1 MKRPLLSLLSVA
13 ILAVGCQSESAP
25 PTIGSQAIAIV
36 GAKLIDGTGAEPTY
50 DSVIVV
56 RGGRIESV
64 GRRYDT
70 AVPEEAEIVN
80 GAGKVVIPGLIDLH
94 CHYGGGREEVERQ
107 YLAQLRMGVTT
118 TRGMGND
125 REENLATMADAEA
138 GVIPGPRLNTAGVGF
153 IYPDGNPPG
162 MNAPTSEEEA
172 REMVRSQTSGRLDF
186 VKMWID
192 DWNGT
197 KEKITPEIRAAIVD
211 EARLHGIPT
220 VAHVFD
226 EADIWQLAEVGVR
239 QFLHGVRSHEVGLA
253 FGQKAKELGLSF
265 APGLSKTQDSW
276 FLPENPDQLSDPDVR
291 AGFRAATLERLENV
305 ETREQILASPATA
318 RWRTIYAR
326 QQHFVRA
333 MRDAGVTL
341 LVGSDSGAGN
351 VPFGW
356 ATHHEMRLFV
366 EAGLSPVQAIA
377 AATGNGAKQLEGG
390 AAEFGV
396 LTRGKIAD
404 LVLLLADP
412 EADIQNTRKIER
424 VMQGGEWLQR

>member
-1 MKRPLLSLLSVA
+1 M
-13 ILAVGCQSESAP
+13 
-25 PTIGSQAIAIV
+25 
-36 GAKLIDGTGAEPTY
+36 
-50 DSVIVV
+50 
-56 RGGRIESV
+56 
-64 GRRYDT
+64 GRRSDT
-70 AVPEEAEIVN
+70 AVPETAEIVD

-118 TRGMGND
+118 TRGIGND
-125 REENLATMADAEA
+125 REENLAVMADAEV
-138 GVIPGPRLNTAGVGF
+138 GVIPGPRLYTAGVGF
-153 IYPDGNPPG
+153 IHPDGNPPG
-162 MNAPTSEEEA
+162 MNAPTNEEEA
-172 REMVRSQTSGRLDF
+172 REMVRAQTSGRIDF

-211 EARLHGIPT
+211 EARQHGIPA

-226 EADIWQLAEVGVR
+226 EEDIWQLAEVGVR

-291 AGFRAATLERLENV
+291 AGFRAATLERLENA

-356 ATHHEMRLFV
+356 GTHHEMRLFV
-366 EAGLSPVQAIA
+366 EAGLSPVEAIA
-377 AATGNGAKQLEGG
+377 AATGNGAMQLEGG

-396 LTRGKIAD
+396 LKPGKIAD
-404 LVLLLADP
+404 LVLLSADP
-412 EADIQNTRKIER
+412 EIDIQNTRKIER
-424 VMQGGEWLQR
+424 VMQRGNWLEIRPLLTLANEPLSDG